1 MKYGIL
7 MDVHG
12 SGKNAVAD
20 ADGDKPSPSG
30 FVCAYNVIEGKNL
43 DYLFTTTTTRKP
55 TTTTTTLIRPQVLI
69 QKNIVPLA
77 KSFYRTYSYP
87 HIRHAYHHN
96 WEYLKKLVARGYKYE
111 NVAGKV
117 IPYADYKSNKNTIDR
132 LCPDLAVF
140 HENFETF
147 GLGDQLYH
155 NQFYYKTKYTNANH
169 RSNGETLVAATTP
182 GYCGATVPVYYVISK
197 DGLAFGR
204 GKLWLP
210 S

>member
-30 FVCAYNVIEGKNL
+30 FVCAYNVIEGSRHLVDQVPCKP
-43 DYLFTTTTTRKP
+43 LF
-55 TTTTTTLIRPQVLI
+55 QVLI